1 MAKHGHA
8 AIPPVYLAGPAWRG
22 GSGSDRA
29 GNAFIATAV
38 AVAIGIML
46 AGILLDFGPTHAEV
60 AGAVVPDPSAAR
72 TDTPNSTTVP
82 DAATVFGTGQLGAHV
97 VEPETPT
104 F

>member
-8 AIPPVYLAGPAWRG
+8 ANPPVDLAGPAWRG

-38 AVAIGIML
+38 AVAMGIML

-60 AGAVVPDPSAAR
+60 AGAMVPDPPATR
-72 TDTPNSTTVP
+72 TDTPNGTTVP
-82 DAATVFGTGQLGAHV
+82 DAATVFGPGQLGAYI